1 MLNLLLFVTRACADD
16 GAVNLADMG
25 MDGFTPYVVE
35 RNPYWIALPVAAI
48 ALLLL
53 HLKRNRKLRRK

>member
-1 MLNLLLFVTRACADD
+1 MLTLLLLATRALADD

-25 MDGFTPYVVE
+25 MDGFTPYIVE

-53 HLKRNRKLRRK
+53 HLKRTRKRRN